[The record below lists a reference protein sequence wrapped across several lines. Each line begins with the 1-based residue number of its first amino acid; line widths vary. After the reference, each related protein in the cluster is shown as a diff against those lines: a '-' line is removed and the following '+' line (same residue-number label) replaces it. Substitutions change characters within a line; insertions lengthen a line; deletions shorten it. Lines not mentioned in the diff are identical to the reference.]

1 MKIAIPMN
9 EMLMEAEVCVSFGRA
24 PYFLVYDTQSEVSTF
39 FENPGAV
46 SQGGAGIKA
55 AQSIVDAM
63 AEALLTVRCGENSAE
78 VFQAAGIKV
87 YKTTKVSAKE
97 NIEAFQKGQL
107 APLNH
112 FHGGFH
118 GKI

>member
-9 EMLMEAEVCVSFGRA
+9 EMSVDTEICVSFGRA
-24 PYFLVYDTQSEVSTF
+24 PYFLFYDTQSKESVF
-39 FENPGAV
+39 VQNPGAA

-55 AQSIVDAM
+55 AQAVVDAN

-87 YKTTKVSAKE
+87 YKTTKVTAIE
-97 NIEAFQKGQL
+97 NIEAFEKDEL
-107 APLNH
+107 APLTH